1 MIVNWNDAL
10 FMKINLDKTE
20 LMLCGPPSL
29 NSKVTISGI
38 IYGDQCIRFSD
49 NVKNV
54 GVTLNCNMTLDAHIN
69 KVTSHSY
76 KILRNIAQIKKFLSK
91 GYLQTLVHAIVTSRL
106 DYCNS
111 LFTGLSQS
119 NLEKLQKLQNR
130 AAKLICGL
138 RSRESVTAAI
148 QSLHWLRV
156 EERIAF
162 KTLLLVHKVLRNR
175 CSSNLVLDYRC
186 FNERPDDSLLLQVP
200 ECRTKYGRRTFQFV
214 GSKLWNALPL
224 HMRCEDDTENFKKQ
238 LKTLLFASYA
248 DLMSKAYRYC

>member
-76 KILRNIAQIKKFLSK
+76 KILRDIAQIKKFLSK

-130 AAKLICGL
+130 AAKLICGFG
-138 RSRESVTAAI
+138 SSESVPAAI

-186 FNERPDDSLLLQVP
+186 FNGRPDDSLLLQVS
-200 ECRTKYGRRTFQFV
+200 ECRTKYSRRTFQFL
-214 GSKLWNALPL
+214 GSKLWNALSL
-224 HMRCEDDTENFKKQ
+224 HMQCKDD
-238 LKTLLFASYA
+238 S
-248 DLMSKAYRYC
+248 